1 MLELELEEERAED
14 DAIVLEVCAEVEEE
28 KAVAELWIEDI
39 VDDGEADPLEVVVT
53 IGEDVVAEE
62 EDDSPEAA
70 LVDKAIVLLE
80 DGRVCS
86 ELLEDEDDNTDG
98 SELRIVEELV
108 GTTLGSK
115 DIVLVV
121 DDVEED

>member
-80 DGRVCS
+80 DGRVRS